1 MTPSQP
7 ITRYSAPAMLLHWLL
22 ALAIFTSLGVGLYMT
37 GLPFSMER
45 LRLYNWHKWAGIVIL
60 VLSVLRL
67 LWRLVRKPPALP
79 RDVEAAM
86 PHWQLVAYKGT
97 HHAMYALFL
106 LIPLAGWAYTSA
118 TGFPVVLFGIWL
130 LPDFVPKDQALAE
143 LLKTA
148 HAWLAFAL
156 IGLVALHIAAALKHH
171 FFDRDG
177 LLLRM
182 LPQRR
187 SSKPS
192 RPASASQASGSS
204 RQFIQE
210 S

>member
-1 MTPSQP
+1 
-7 ITRYSAPAMLLHWLL
+7 MLLHWVL

-37 GLPFSMER
+37 GLPFSITR
-45 LRLYNWHKWAGIVIL
+45 LKLYNWHKWAGIVIL
-60 VLSVLRL
+60 ALSVLRL
-67 LWRLVRKPPALP
+67 LWRLKRKPPALP

-86 PHWQLVAYKGT
+86 PRWQRAAYKGT

-106 LIPLAGWAYTSA
+106 LIPLAGWAYTSSA
-118 TGFPVVLFGIWL
+118 GFPVVLFGLWP

-148 HAWLAFAL
+148 HAWLAFTLMGL
-156 IGLVALHIAAALKHH
+156 IALHVAAALKHH
-171 FFDRDG
+171 FYDRDG

-182 LPQRR
+182 LPALR
-187 SSKPS
+187 SSKISKP
-192 RPASASQASGSS
+192 SGSA

>member
-1 MTPSQP
+1 MTQSDP
-7 ITRYSAPAMLLHWLL
+7 THRYSAPAMLLHWVL

-37 GLPFSMER
+37 GLPFSMAR
-45 LRLYNWHKWAGIVIL
+45 LKLYNWHKWAGIVIL

-67 LWRLVRKPPALP
+67 LWRLKHKPPALP
-79 RDVEAAM
+79 SDVESAM
-86 PHWQLVAYKGT
+86 PRWQRTAYKGT
-97 HHAMYALFL
+97 HHAMYALFV

-118 TGFPVVLFGIWL
+118 TGFPVVLFGIWP
-130 LPDFVPKDQALAE
+130 LPDFVPKDQALAG

-148 HAWLAFAL
+148 HAWLAYAL
-156 IGLVALHIAAALKHH
+156 MGLVALHIAAALKHH
-171 FFDRDG
+171 FVNRDG

-182 LPQRR
+182 LPARR
-187 SSKPS
+187 SPEL
-192 RPASASQASGSS
+192 SQPSGSA

>member
-1 MTPSQP
+1 
-7 ITRYSAPAMLLHWLL
+7 MLLHWVL
-22 ALAIFTSLGVGLYMT
+22 ALALFTSLGVGLYMT
-37 GLPFSMER
+37 GLPFSMAR
-45 LRLYNWHKWAGIVIL
+45 LKLYNWHKWAGIVIM

-67 LWRLVRKPPALP
+67 LWRIKRRPPALP
-79 RDVEAAM
+79 RNVESAM
-86 PHWQLVAYKGT
+86 PRWQRAAYKGT
-97 HHAMYALFL
+97 HHAMYALFM

-118 TGFPVVLFGIWL
+118 TGFPVVLFGLWP

-148 HAWLAFAL
+148 HAWLAFTLMGL
-156 IGLVALHIAAALKHH
+156 ITLHIGAALKHH
-171 FFDRDG
+171 FYDHDG

-182 LPQRR
+182 LPARLPSGIAQADQSSR
-187 SSKPS
+187 ST
-192 RPASASQASGSS
+192 